1 MAERQTF
8 AGYSPWIQTASGAA
22 FDLLYPLPEAVNPR
36 DLAAALAKQCRFGGH
51 CVTHYSVA
59 QHSIHVAS
67 MLPPRLALAGLLHDG
82 HEGYTGDI
90 PAPVKFAL
98 DRLGAG
104 EGLAELVDGLD
115 AAIFAR
121 FGLAWPLPPDD
132 AELVARA
139 DLRALATER
148 RDLLGHELDW
158 GKLPPPAPERILP
171 MPWAKA
177 EDAYFATLTKALDIR
192 EAWRPRTGRTRK

>member
-8 AGYSPWIQTASGAA
+8 SGYSPWIQTASGVA

-67 MLPPRLALAGLLHDG
+67 MLPQRLALAGLLHDG
-82 HEGYTGDI
+82 HEVYLGADI
-90 PAPVKFAL
+90 LRPVKFAL

-104 EGLAELVDGLD
+104 DGLAELVDGLD
-115 AAIFAR
+115 RAIFAR
-121 FGLAWPLPPDD
+121 FGVAWPLPAED
-132 AELVARA
+132 AELLALA
-139 DLRALATER
+139 DMRALATER
-148 RDLLGHELDW
+148 RDLLGHELNW
-158 GKLPPPAPERILP
+158 GKLPPPEPEAIRP
-171 MPWAKA
+171 MPWARA
-177 EDAYFATLTKALDIR
+177 EDAYLAALTTALEIR
-192 EAWRPRTGRTRK
+192 DMNQTGRNRT